1 MGLSFVEPTHTPTG
15 HTSESGTT
23 EGGVSLR
30 GITKRFG
37 TFVALEQ
44 IDLDIAPGS
53 YTCLLGPSGCGKTTT
68 LRTIAGH
75 ETVTSGE
82 IWIGSRQVN
91 DIPAAKRDTAMVF
104 QNYALF
110 PHMSVW
116 DNIGFGLRMKGIAR
130 AEKQQRIGEIL
141 TLVDLEEFAKRKPFQ
156 LSGGQQQRVALARA
170 LVTRPQVVL
179 LDEPLSALDESLR
192 AKTRMELRKLQQQ
205 FGMTFIQVTHS
216 QDEAFSL
223 SDRVV
228 VMDRG
233 RIDQVGTPAQIFNR
247 PASQFVARFVG
258 DNTILDG
265 TVVRVSQT
273 AAGEAIDLEVAGIGI
288 VTCKGSGAV
297 LGQPAACCVRGDRLQ
312 LVQGSP
318 DERDRL
324 NTVRARISSVEFTG
338 FVSRVSAIVPGG
350 GSAGQPREFLQTIR
364 TDDWLQSDYQ
374 EGQEIVLGWAIED
387 CIFLPR

>member
-15 HTSESGTT
+15 QTSEPAMT

-30 GITKRFG
+30 GVTKRFG
-37 TFVALEQ
+37 AFVALEH

-75 ETVTSGE
+75 ETVTSGD
-82 IWIGSRQVN
+82 IWIGPRQVN
-91 DIPAAKRDTAMVF
+91 DIPAAKRNTAMVF

-116 DNIGFGLRMKGIAR
+116 DNIGFGLRMQGISR
-130 AEKQQRIGEIL
+130 AEKQRRIAEIL
-141 TLVDLEEFAKRKPFQ
+141 AVVDLEEFAKRKPFQ

-233 RIDQVGTPAQIFNR
+233 RIDQVGTPSQIFNR

-258 DNTILDG
+258 DNNILTG
-265 TVVRVSQT
+265 TVMRISQT
-273 AAGEAIDLEVAGIGI
+273 AAGAELDLDIPGIGV
-288 VTCKGSGAV
+288 VTCQGSGAV
-297 LGQPAACCVRGDRLQ
+297 VGQEAACCVRGDRLQ
-312 LVQGSP
+312 IVRDSP
-318 DERDRL
+318 NERSYR
-324 NTVRARISSVEFTG
+324 NAIRARISSVEFTG
-338 FVSRVSAIVPGG
+338 FVSRVSAIVLGG
-350 GSAGQPREFLQTIR
+350 DSAGQPREFLYTIR
-364 TDDWLQSDYQ
+364 TDDWLQSGYQ
-374 EGQEIVLGWAIED
+374 AGQEIVLGWAVDD
-387 CIFLPR
+387 CIFLSR

>member
-223 SDRVV
+223 SDR
-228 VMDRG
+228 
-233 RIDQVGTPAQIFNR
+233 
-247 PASQFVARFVG
+247 
-258 DNTILDG
+258 
-265 TVVRVSQT
+265 
-273 AAGEAIDLEVAGIGI
+273 
-288 VTCKGSGAV
+288 
-297 LGQPAACCVRGDRLQ
+297 
-312 LVQGSP
+312 
-318 DERDRL
+318 
-324 NTVRARISSVEFTG
+324 
-338 FVSRVSAIVPGG
+338 
-350 GSAGQPREFLQTIR
+350 
-364 TDDWLQSDYQ
+364 
-374 EGQEIVLGWAIED
+374 
-387 CIFLPR
+387 